1 MNQANLRSASVDG
14 SLSGAFK
21 MKIVLT
27 PKLSP
32 AVEMGVAIGAVF
44 DGKREFRIQRWVFYV
59 APDKMCI
66 LHLCRNP
73 SAAFLPRKRGCGR
86 YWKKESRRS

>member
-1 MNQANLRSASVDG
+1 MELSFSGSIGSSGLARCKKTMNQANLRSASVDG

-66 LHLCRNP
+66 LHL
-73 SAAFLPRKRGCGR
+73 SGGA
-86 YWKKESRRS
+86 